1 MRFNLSKCIA
11 QFALAA
17 ACWGAAIG
25 DGAAGSFTRACA
37 TRDMQI
43 LMLIETREISEAVS
57 LEKLSDAMFAVT
69 HARMVCQEGRIV
81 DALAIYDTIAQTLI
95 ADSKISSWIK

>member
-1 MRFNLSKCIA
+1 MRFNLFKCIA

-17 ACWGAAIG
+17 ACLGAAIG

-43 LMLIETREISEAVS
+43 LMLIETREVAESVS
-57 LEKLSDAMFAVT
+57 LQKLSDAMFAMT
-69 HARMVCQEGRIV
+69 HARMVCQEGRV
-81 DALAIYDTIAQTLI
+81 ADALAIYETIAQTLI
-95 ADSKISSWIK
+95 SDSKVSSRIK